1 MDITNIQSTLSDSE
15 ISSLKNSLS
24 QKKVNES
31 QFDEIIKNIETT
43 TKSLENNY
51 KSEHN
56 LFPNHNFIKVA
67 FKQVL
72 DNLDSGL
79 TNSTSQEE
87 ANSSE
92 TSIVTNKVSTLSTSG
107 TNNSAASS
115 NIINTNS
122 LVSNVSSANN
132 ISSNTSIKQ
141 ISGNNKYDSIISEM
155 ALKYNVPFDL
165 IKAVIN
171 AESSFNSNA
180 TSSTGA
186 MGLMQLMPATAKW
199 LGVNNAYNARDN
211 IEGGAKYLSYLL
223 NRFNGDTKLAVA
235 GYNAGPGNVEK
246 YKGIP
251 PFQETQNYVKKILV

>member
-1 MDITNIQSTLSDSE
+1 MDITNIQSTLSDSD

-24 QKKVNES
+24 QKNVNEG
-31 QFDEIIKNIETT
+31 QFDEIIKNIETAT
-43 TKSLENNY
+43 QSLEDNY

-56 LFPNHNFIKVA
+56 LFPNHNFMKIA

-72 DNLDSGL
+72 DDFDSGL
-79 TNSTSQEE
+79 TDSTSKEVENSLE
-87 ANSSE
+87 AS
-92 TSIVTNKVSTLSTSG
+92 TATNKVSTLSTSA
-107 TNNSAASS
+107 TNNSEGNS

-122 LVSNVSSANN
+122 LVSDVSSVNN
-132 ISSNTSIKQ
+132 ASLSTTIRQ
-141 ISGNNKYDSIISEM
+141 ISGNTKYDSIISEM
-155 ALKYNVPFDL
+155 AQKYDVPFDL
-165 IKAVIN
+165 VKAVIN
-171 AESSFNSNA
+171 AESSFNSSA

-223 NRFNGDTKLAVA
+223 DRFDGNLKLAVA